1 MIEFIFLLFVE
12 FYINI
17 SDRIRKFIFTMVRP
31 PSFLEDSLSADKSN
45 TSFSSL
51 TTESGEFTISQSP
64 LHTTIDN
71 QTEILSNRNP
81 YVEQYLNIYY
91 KKILDQSVNRIFLF

>member
-1 MIEFIFLLFVE
+1 
-12 FYINI
+12 
-17 SDRIRKFIFTMVRP
+17 MVRP

-51 TTESGEFTISQSP
+51 ITESGEFTINQSP
-64 LHTTIDN
+64 DN
-71 QTEILSNRNP
+71 QTEVLSSNRNP

-91 KKILDQSVNRIFLF
+91 KKILDQSVKSIYLIEEK

>member
-1 MIEFIFLLFVE
+1 
-12 FYINI
+12 
-17 SDRIRKFIFTMVRP
+17 MVRP

-51 TTESGEFTISQSP
+51 TTESGEFTINQS

-71 QTEILSNRNP
+71 QTEVLSSNRNP

-91 KKILDQSVNRIFLF
+91 KKILDQSVKSIYLIEEK